1 MNLHETAMGQRFF
14 NVQLP
19 ALINTLKDIAAALS
33 RPAPSAISFPADP
46 RFLTSLYYGE
56 YEADVFK
63 PDKRLAPF
71 NQAVQQKEKLC
82 FRCSPTRRPSL
93 LNSIRLRY
101 NAAILLYWSRHT
113 PLATVPLCRC
123 LRQA

>member
-63 PDKRLAPF
+63 LDKRLTPF

-82 FRCSPTRRPSL
+82 SRCSPTRHPSL

-113 PLATVPLCRC
+113 PLVTVPLCRC

>member
-19 ALINTLKDIAAALS
+19 ALINTLKDIAV
-33 RPAPSAISFPADP
+33 RFPALHHLLYP
-46 RFLTSLYYGE
+46 FRQTHAFSLRSIMANMKQMCSSLINASHLLIRQYNR
-56 YEADVFK
+56 K
-63 PDKRLAPF
+63 K
-71 NQAVQQKEKLC
+71 KLC
-82 FRCSPTRRPSL
+82 SRCSPTRHPSL

-113 PLATVPLCRC
+113 PLVTVPLCRC

>member
-33 RPAPSAISFPADP
+33 RPAPSAISFPADQH
-46 RFLTSLYYGE
+46 FLTSLYYGE

-71 NQAVQQKEKLC
+71 NHRKKKLC

-101 NAAILLYWSRHT
+101 NAAILLYWSKHT

>member
-33 RPAPSAISFPADP
+33 HPAPSAISFPADP

-63 PDKRLAPF
+63 PDKRLLTR
-71 NQAVQQKEKLC
+71 QYSRKKKLC

-113 PLATVPLCRC
+113 PLVTVPLCRC

>member
-33 RPAPSAISFPADP
+33 RPAPSAISFPADQH
-46 RFLTSLYYGE
+46 FLTSLYYGE

-101 NAAILLYWSRHT
+101 NAAILLYWSKHT